1 MGKLKR
7 SYSDRL
13 GVAMTSLRF
22 LYDGK
27 RIPDDATPGLLEME
41 RWGKKELVFVVCGF
55 QLGSFH
61 SGDYIE
67 VYRELGRELADV
79 RVPLPADMKV
89 LLILNEKTDLLLIT
103 QQAHGVVVAADN
115 ARIEPAGLFVDKELQ
130 EVIPAT

>member
-27 RIPDDATPGLLEME
+27 RIPDDATPGMLEME
-41 RWGKKELVFVVCGF
+41 RCCVFPPSK
-55 QLGSFH
+55 LSFPY

-79 RVPLPADMKV
+79 RVQVNYQKLV
-89 LLILNEKTDLLLIT
+89 GI
-103 QQAHGVVVAADN
+103 DN
-115 ARIEPAGLFVDKELQ
+115 FTEGSWGGSNG
-130 EVIPAT
+130 

>member
-27 RIPDDATPGLLEME
+27 RIPDDATPGMLEME
-41 RWGKKELVFVVCGF
+41 RWGKIEFVSTLYGS
-55 QLGSFH
+55 QLCFFH

-79 RVPLPADMKV
+79 RVPLPADVKV
-89 LLILNEKTDLLLIT
+89 LLILKGKNW
-103 QQAHGVVVAADN
+103 
-115 ARIEPAGLFVDKELQ
+115 
-130 EVIPAT
+130 PATHYTTGPQCGGSCGQCQE

>member
-41 RWGKKELVFVVCGF
+41 RWGMKKLVFVVCGF
-55 QLGSFH
+55 QLSSFH

-89 LLILNEKTDLLLIT
+89 LLIFKGKN
-103 QQAHGVVVAADN
+103 
-115 ARIEPAGLFVDKELQ
+115 
-130 EVIPAT
+130 